1 MIKNVEKIEAY
12 LEALEKEE
20 IMDEHLEEMEEAIE
34 HFLKEEIYSEKQ
46 ILDYIFSLDFILYAE
61 LSIVERIFKQAKII
75 ITPKDRKKGKQAYVQ
90 RLMKKYYKKN
100 VRKVIEKAG
109 HFMFR
114 ELIEGCKEDIS
125 EEKLD
130 EFIEEMEFDIV
141 YWCAV
146 SVLEEEYWKMYLKKN
161 YKKEYCELYL
171 TIIQRFS
178 TLTHR
183 LFLEEPKEEQPIDYE
198 KECKRYQKELIKQ
211 EKEIKKIQQE
221 LAQQIALKKEKKEE
235 IILLKNQLEKQKEEF
250 QEERA
255 LYAETIIALSQP
267 VIEKTIITEQE
278 RKKWTLKG
286 EKIAVIGGN
295 RERWYRETIE
305 KYQGECVYVSVD
317 DFLLIKG
324 AISKSEVVFFLTE
337 IVAHDHFRVAYKYAK
352 KQEVPFVFIN
362 SKGIATFER
371 ELLDYVKRKNEV
383 L

>member
-255 LYAETIIALSQP
+255 
-267 VIEKTIITEQE
+267 
-278 RKKWTLKG
+278 
-286 EKIAVIGGN
+286 
-295 RERWYRETIE
+295 
-305 KYQGECVYVSVD
+305 
-317 DFLLIKG
+317 
-324 AISKSEVVFFLTE
+324 
-337 IVAHDHFRVAYKYAK
+337 
-352 KQEVPFVFIN
+352 
-362 SKGIATFER
+362 
-371 ELLDYVKRKNEV
+371 
-383 L
+383 